1 MANIKQQVRR
11 NRRTEKQTERN
22 VQYRSTVKRLYRRVD
37 EALEAGN
44 QEEADARSREL
55 ESLLD
60 KAADKGVVHKNTA
73 ARRKSR
79 LARRLAAGSGS

>member
-1 MANIKQQVRR
+1 M
-11 NRRTEKQTERN
+11 
-22 VQYRSTVKRLYRRVD
+22 QYRSTVKRLYRRVD